1 MTKGKTAKSKQQ
13 KFGKAAFVE
22 SAENT
27 QDSLLYQVVL
37 EDGKSYTKEEVTKLV
52 TAWKKK
58 EVK

>member
-1 MTKGKTAKSKQQ
+1 MTKGKTAKPKQQ

-22 SAENT
+22 SAEST
-27 QDSLLYQVVL
+27 QESLEYQVVL
-37 EDGKSYTKEEVTKLV
+37 EDGKSYTQEEVAKLV